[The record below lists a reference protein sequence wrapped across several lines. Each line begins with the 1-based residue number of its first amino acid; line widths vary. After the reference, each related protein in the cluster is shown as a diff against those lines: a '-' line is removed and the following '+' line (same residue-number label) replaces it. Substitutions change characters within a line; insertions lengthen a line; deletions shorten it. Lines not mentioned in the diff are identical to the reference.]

1 MIRLSRKNIKNIRRK
16 ISYTSVIML
25 CQNSNTPQTKHQKSV
40 NAKLMKWYCK
50 AKHLTL
56 TKKLAEFK
64 HEQKIPSDFLKNKKL
79 LAQ

>member
-1 MIRLSRKNIKNIRRK
+1 MC
-16 ISYTSVIML
+16 

-64 HEQKIPSDFLKNKKL
+64 HEQKIPTDFLKNKKL
-79 LAQ
+79 LAQRNSINKKFKLKKKTVSG

>member
-1 MIRLSRKNIKNIRRK
+1 MC
-16 ISYTSVIML
+16 

-64 HEQKIPSDFLKNKKL
+64 HEQKIPSDFFKNKKL
-79 LAQ
+79 LAQRNSINKKFKLKKKTVSG

>member
-1 MIRLSRKNIKNIRRK
+1 MC
-16 ISYTSVIML
+16 

-79 LAQ
+79 LAQQNSINKKFKLKKKTVSG

>member
-1 MIRLSRKNIKNIRRK
+1 MC
-16 ISYTSVIML
+16 

-50 AKHLTL
+50 AKHVTL

-79 LAQ
+79 LAQRNSINKKFKLKKKTVSG

>member
-1 MIRLSRKNIKNIRRK
+1 MC
-16 ISYTSVIML
+16 

-64 HEQKIPSDFLKNKKL
+64 HEQKIPSCFLKNKKL
-79 LAQ
+79 LAQRNSINKKFKLKKKTVSG

>member
-1 MIRLSRKNIKNIRRK
+1 MC
-16 ISYTSVIML
+16 

-79 LAQ
+79 LAQRNSINKKFKLKKKTVSG